1 MKRILAMMLLALGA
15 VMSRADTVTT
25 NWNLTTGNVIPDGNL
40 AGWSDTRAIGGLSGL
55 ISDVN
60 VTLNLNGGNNGDLY
74 AYLVHSSGFAV
85 LLNRVGRDGSNPFGY
100 GNAGI
105 NVTFD
110 DSASTDIHF
119 YGGTGIPSGSYQPDA
134 RNVSPLSSGATLA
147 GFDRANSGAW
157 LNSFTNQSANG
168 SWTLFIADVVGG
180 GSGPTV
186 TSWGLTL
193 DLVPVPEAS
202 QWAMC
207 GAMAVFG
214 AGYFWRVRGQVKR
227 EKTARE
233 VGKAN
238 TN

>member
-1 MKRILAMMLLALGA
+1 MKRILATMVLVLAALT
-15 VMSRADTVTT
+15 SRADTVTT
-25 NWNLTTGNVIPDGNL
+25 NWTLTSGNVIPDGNL
-40 AGWSDTRAIGGLSGL
+40 AGWSDARVIGGISGN

-60 VTLNLNGGNNGDLY
+60 VSVNLSGGNNGDLY

-85 LLNRVGRDGSNPFGY
+85 LLNRVGRDGSSALGY
-100 GNAGI
+100 GNAGM

-134 RNVSPLSSGATLA
+134 RNVSPLSSGSVLA
-147 GFDRANSGAW
+147 GASRSAW
-157 LNSFTNQSANG
+157 LSSFTNQSANG
-168 SWTLFIADVVGG
+168 SWTLFVADVVGG
-180 GSGPTV
+180 NGAPTV
-186 TSWGLTL
+186 TSWGLSL

-214 AGYFWRVRGQVKR
+214 AGYFWRVRKQAMRK
-227 EKTARE
+227 
-233 VGKAN
+233 
-238 TN
+238 

>member
-1 MKRILAMMLLALGA
+1 MKKTIATMMLVLAG
-15 VMSRADTVTT
+15 VTSRADTVTT
-25 NWNLTTGNVIPDGNL
+25 NWNLSTGNVIPDGNL
-40 AGWSDTRAIGGLSGL
+40 AGWSDTRVIGGISGT

-60 VTLNLNGGNNGDLY
+60 VSLNLSGGNNGDLY

-100 GNAGI
+100 GNAGMA
-105 NVTFD
+105 VTFD
-110 DSASTDIHF
+110 DGAATDIHF

-147 GFDRANSGAW
+147 GFDRATSGAW
-157 LNSFTNQSANG
+157 LSSFTNQSANG

-214 AGYFWRVRGQVKR
+214 AGYFYRVRRKVLSGNKDR
-227 EKTARE
+227 E
-233 VGKAN
+233 
-238 TN
+238 

>member
-1 MKRILAMMLLALGA
+1 MKRILATMVLVLAG
-15 VMSRADTVTT
+15 VTSRADTVTT
-25 NWNLTTGNVIPDGNL
+25 NWSSGFTASGVIPDGNL
-40 AGWSDTRAIGGLSGL
+40 AGWSDTRVIGGLSGL

-60 VTLNLNGGNNGDLY
+60 LSLTLSGGNNGDLY

-105 NVTFD
+105 NVTFND
-110 DSASTDIHF
+110 GAATDIHY
-119 YGGTGIPSGSYQPDA
+119 YGGTGIPSGSFQPDA
-134 RNVSPLSSGATLA
+134 RNISPLSSGATLA

-157 LNSFTNQSANG
+157 LSSFTNQSANG

-180 GSGPTV
+180 GTGPTV
-186 TSWGLTL
+186 TSWGLSL

-214 AGYFWRVRGQVKR
+214 AGYFWRVRKQVTG
-227 EKTARE
+227 EKSAR
-233 VGKAN
+233 K
-238 TN
+238 